1 MRIPVYASNAV
12 ATSEAPG
19 ASIRARMDPNVFV
32 QAELAKGQV
41 LGSALEQINKY
52 ALVRAEAEA
61 KIQYNEAMLGAEVE
75 MRDLAESL
83 KESSRL
89 GDVLN
94 EKGTGAWQVATKD
107 MRARL
112 ADGLSSRSM
121 TDAFNARFDQQEV
134 TMRFQLRDAVETRIN
149 ARAAAASKARQDLV
163 VAQLSDP
170 RTDPAIAIMLLR
182 SADAEMQSDFVAGLT
197 TPEMIANTNSAMV
210 NEVVGNLVSGFVGS
224 DPARGIALAK
234 ALELQDEV
242 NAGTITAE
250 RAALDSGLEAGSA
263 YTLAVIKLASPDV
276 ATKVIADAITQ
287 ANKINGA
294 MDEAKAE
301 ETAAFKVKAD
311 NLYNSAFGVDPNAAA
326 SLDLTM
332 RLFETN
338 SDAFNLARLDASQ
351 PITGKQY
358 LDAVAGFL
366 DKNNLLPQEQRKSL
380 DTHRNPNVDGP
391 FAKESDA
398 AVSQDL
404 FEKLLSGTLTMS
416 YLNAR
421 KGDLSIQEWKSFAE
435 GIQTES
441 SQSLQL
447 VSDMIAARF
456 NFNRLVAANDAAQTA
471 AQAAVAFV
479 DAQLLIDFNAA
490 RAAGNPMTSTQL
502 MTRGDE
508 LIKDRMV
515 SYRVTIQ
522 AELKNYLIGAAS
534 QYPGIGLPDFKPG
547 SELSQLDDWY
557 KGLVDPTESQ
567 TDAYGSMRGQ
577 IEALVSRIRG
587 E

>member
-52 ALVRAEAEA
+52 ALARAEAEA

-75 MRDLAESL
+75 MRDLADSL
-83 KESSRL
+83 KDSSRL

-107 MRARL
+107 MRLRL

-134 TMRFQLRDAVETRIN
+134 TVRFQLRDAVETRIN
-149 ARAAAASKARQDLV
+149 ARAAAASAARQDSV

-170 RTDPAIAIMLLR
+170 RMDPATAAMLLA
-182 SADAEMQSDFVAGLT
+182 SSDADMRADQAAGIV
-197 TPEMIANTNSAMV
+197 TPEMAANINSAMV
-210 NEVVGNLVSGFVGS
+210 NKIAGNLVSGFVGS

-263 YTLAVIKLASPDV
+263 YTLAVIRLATPDV

-294 MDEAKAE
+294 MDEANAE
-301 ETAAFKVKAD
+301 KTAAEKVKSD
-311 NLYNSAFGVDPNAAA
+311 NLYNSTFGVDPNAAA
-326 SLDLTM
+326 SFDLTM

-338 SDAFNLARLDASQ
+338 SEAFNRAKLDASQ

-358 LDAVAGFL
+358 LDAAAGFL
-366 DKNNLLPQEQRKSL
+366 DFKNVLSQEQRKSL

-391 FAKESDA
+391 FAKQSNP
-398 AVSQDL
+398 AVYASL
-404 FEKLLSGTLTMS
+404 FQKQLSGDLTMPE
-416 YLNAR
+416 LNALQ
-421 KGDLSIQEWKSFAE
+421 GDLSLSDWKALTE

-441 SQSLQL
+441 SQSFQL
-447 VSDMIAARF
+447 LDDAVAAKF
-456 NFNRLVAANDAAQTA
+456 NFNKFTAPNDDAGKES
-471 AQAAVAFV
+471 QAAYAYVSS
-479 DAQLLIDFNAA
+479 QLLSEFNAA
-490 RAAGNPMTSTQL
+490 RAAGNPMTSTQ
-502 MTRGDE
+502 MTARSNE
-508 LIKDRMV
+508 LVAERMV
-515 SYRVTIQ
+515 TYRASLQ
-522 AELKNYLIGAAS
+522 DQLQQYLEKQRS
-534 QYPGIGLPDFKPG
+534 NGIPSLTPG
-547 SELSQLDDWY
+547 SEVVELDAWY
-557 KGLVDPTESQ
+557 NSLTEPTAQQRSIYF
-567 TDAYGSMRGQ
+567 AVKANINRMMGN
-577 IEALVSRIRG
+577 
-587 E
+587 

>member
-32 QAELAKGQV
+32 QAELAKGEV

>member
-1 MRIPVYASNAV
+1 MRIPVYASQAK
-12 ATSEAPG
+12 ATNEAPG

-32 QAELAKGQV
+32 QSELAKGEV
-41 LGSALEQINKY
+41 LGSAFEQINKY
-52 ALVRAEAEA
+52 ALARAEAEA

-94 EKGTGAWQVATKD
+94 DKGTGAWQVATKD

-134 TMRFQLRDAVETRIN
+134 TVRFQLRDAVETRIN
-149 ARAAAASKARQDLV
+149 ARAAAASKARQDLL
-163 VAQLSDP
+163 VAQLSNP
-170 RTDPAIAIMLLR
+170 NMDPAQAAMLLA
-182 SADAEMQSDFVAGLT
+182 SSDAEQASDLARGIV
-197 TPEMIANTNSAMV
+197 TPEMAANINTAMV
-210 NEVVGNLVSGFVGS
+210 GQVVDNLVSGFVGS

-234 ALELQDEV
+234 ALEYQDEV
-242 NAGTITAE
+242 NAGTKTAE
-250 RAALDSGLEAGSA
+250 DAATLSGLDASSA
-263 YTLAVIKLASPDV
+263 YTLSVLRLASPDV
-276 ATKVIADAITQ
+276 ATKAIAEAITL
-287 ANKINGA
+287 ANKIDGA
-294 MDEAKAE
+294 RDEAKAE

-391 FAKESDA
+391 FAPESNPD
-398 AVSQDL
+398 VYQNVL
-404 FEKLLSGTLTMS
+404 QKQLSGTLTMA
-416 YLNAR
+416 YLNASQ
-421 KGDLSIQEWKSFAE
+421 GDLSLPDWKALAE
-435 GIQTES
+435 GMQAES
-441 SQSLQL
+441 SQSLQSTIDA
-447 VSDMIAARF
+447 VDAAF
-456 NFNRLVAANDAAQTA
+456 NFNKFTAPTDEGQKESQRSAAYVNS
-471 AQAAVAFV
+471 
-479 DAQLLIDFNAA
+479 QLLIDFNAA
-490 RAAGNPMTSTQL
+490 RASGNPMTSTQL
-502 MTRGDE
+502 TARKNE
-508 LIKDRMV
+508 LIAERMV
-515 SYRVTIQ
+515 TYRVTLQ
-522 AELKNYLIGAAS
+522 EQLTENLQAAS
-534 QYPGIGLPDFKPG
+534 NLYGLPPLSVG
-547 SELSQLDDWY
+547 RELADLEKWY
-557 KGLVDPTESQ
+557 N
-567 TDAYGSMRGQ
+567 DASIPKTQ
-577 IEALVSRIRG
+577 IEEDGYFQARIIINQYKKMMG
-587 E
+587 GQ

>member
-107 MRARL
+107 MRLRL

-149 ARAAAASKARQDLV
+149 ARAAAASKARQDSV

-170 RTDPAIAIMLLR
+170 RMDPATAAMLLA
-182 SADAEMQSDFVAGLT
+182 SSDADMRADQAAGIV
-197 TPEMIANTNSAMV
+197 TPEMAANINSAMV
-210 NEVVGNLVSGFVGS
+210 NEVVGNLVSGFVGG

-294 MDEAKAE
+294 MDEAEAE
-301 ETAAFKVKAD
+301 KNAAFKVKAD
-311 NLYNSAFGVDPNAAA
+311 KLYNSAFGVDPNADA

-391 FAKESDA
+391 FAKESNP
-398 AVSQDL
+398 AVYANMLQ
-404 FEKLLSGTLTMS
+404 KQLSGTGTMAE
-416 YLNAR
+416 LNANQR
-421 KGDLSIQEWKSFAE
+421 DLSLPDWKALAE
-435 GIQTES
+435 GMQTES

-447 VSDMIAARF
+447 VDDAVAAKF
-456 NFNRLVAANDAAQTA
+456 NFNKFTAPTDDAGKE
-471 AQAAVAFV
+471 AQAAYAYVSS
-479 DAQLLIDFNAA
+479 QLLIDFNAA
-490 RAAGNPMTSTQL
+490 RAAGNPMTSTQIT
-502 MTRGDE
+502 TRSNE
-508 LIKDRMV
+508 LIADRMV
-515 SYRVTIQ
+515 TYRVTLQAQLTDAMEDASRLYGLPPVSVGRELADLDKWYNDDSIPKTQ
-522 AELKNYLIGAAS
+522 AE
-534 QYPGIGLPDFKPG
+534 
-547 SELSQLDDWY
+547 E
-557 KGLVDPTESQ
+557 
-567 TDAYGSMRGQ
+567 DAYFQARSTINYYTNMMGGQ
-577 IEALVSRIRG
+577 
-587 E
+587 

>member
-1 MRIPVYASNAV
+1 
-12 ATSEAPG
+12 
-19 ASIRARMDPNVFV
+19 MDPNVFV
-32 QAELAKGQV
+32 QSELAKGEV
-41 LGSALEQINKY
+41 LESAFEQINKY
-52 ALVRAEAEA
+52 ALARAEAEA

-94 EKGTGAWQVATKD
+94 DKGTGAWQVATKD
-107 MRARL
+107 MRLRL

-149 ARAAAASKARQDLV
+149 ARAAAAAKARQDSV

-170 RTDPAIAIMLLR
+170 RMDPATAAMLLA
-182 SADAEMQSDFVAGLT
+182 SSDADMQSDLAAGIV
-197 TPEMIANTNSAMV
+197 TPEMAANINSAMV

-263 YTLAVIKLASPDV
+263 YTLAVIKLATPDV

-294 MDEAKAE
+294 MDEAEAE
-301 ETAAFKVKAD
+301 KNAAFKVKAD
-311 NLYNSAFGVDPNAAA
+311 NLYNSTFGVDPNADA

-391 FAKESDA
+391 FAKESNP
-398 AVSQDL
+398 AVYQDML
-404 FEKLLSGTLTMS
+404 TKQLSGTLTMAS
-416 YLNAR
+416 LNANQ
-421 KGDLSIQEWKSFAE
+421 GDLSLPDWKALAE
-435 GIQTES
+435 GMQTES
-441 SQSLQL
+441 SQSLQSTL
-447 VSDMIAARF
+447 DAIDATF
-456 NFNRLVAANDAAQTA
+456 NFNKFIAPTDDGQKES
-471 AQAAVAFV
+471 QASSAYVKS
-479 DAQLLIDFNAA
+479 QLLIDFNAA
-490 RAAGNPMTSTQL
+490 RASGSPMTSTQL
-502 MTRGDE
+502 TARKNE
-508 LIKDRMV
+508 LVAERMV
-515 SYRVTIQ
+515 VYR
-522 AELKNYLIGAAS
+522 GALQTQLTDYVAS
-534 QYPGIGLPDFKPG
+534 AAAQNSQSGLPDLPVG
-547 SELSQLDDWY
+547 GELAGLEAWY
-557 KGLVDPTESQ
+557 NSLPEPTPTQQSVYARVKAQ
-567 TDAYGSMRGQ
+567 IISYTKMMQGQ
-577 IEALVSRIRG
+577 
-587 E
+587 

>member
-83 KESSRL
+83 KESARL

-107 MRARL
+107 MRLRL

-149 ARAAAASKARQDLV
+149 ARAAAAAKARQDLL

-170 RTDPAIAIMLLR
+170 RMDPATAAMLLA
-182 SADAEMQSDFVAGLT
+182 SSDAEMQRDLAAGIVTSDMA
-197 TPEMIANTNSAMV
+197 ANINTAMV
-210 NEVVGNLVSGFVGS
+210 NKVVDNLVTAFVGG
-224 DPARGIALAK
+224 DPAMGLKLDK
-234 ALELQDEV
+234 ALGYQDEV
-242 NAGTITAE
+242 NAGARTAE
-250 RAALDSGLEAGSA
+250 EAAVLSGLDASSA
-263 YTLAVIKLASPDV
+263 YTLSVLRLASPDV
-276 ATKVIADAITQ
+276 ATKAIAEAITL
-287 ANKINGA
+287 ANKIDGA
-294 MDEAKAE
+294 RDEAKAE
-301 ETAAFKVKAD
+301 KTAADKVKFD
-311 NLYNSAFGVDPNAAA
+311 NLYNSAFGVDPNADA

-338 SDAFNLARLDASQ
+338 SDAFNLAKLDASQ

-358 LDAVAGFL
+358 LDAAAGFL
-366 DKNNLLPQEQRKSL
+366 DANNVLSQEQRKSL

-391 FAKESDA
+391 FAKQSDPTVHA
-398 AVSQDL
+398 NML
-404 FEKLLSGTLTMS
+404 EKQFSGTLTMAE
-416 YLNAR
+416 LNAN
-421 KGDLSIQEWKSFAE
+421 KSGLSLPNWKELAE

-441 SQSLQL
+441 SQSFQL
-447 VSDMIAARF
+447 VDDAVAAQF
-456 NFNRLVAANDAAQTA
+456 NFNKFTAPTDDAQKES
-471 AQAAVAFV
+471 QAAYAYVNS
-479 DAQLLIDFNAA
+479 QLLTDFNAA
-490 RAAGNPMTSTQL
+490 RAAGTPMTSTQI
-502 MTRGDE
+502 TARSKE
-508 LIKDRMV
+508 LVADRMV
-515 SYRVTIQ
+515 AYRVTLQ
-522 AELKNYLIGAAS
+522 TQLTDYVAS
-534 QYPGIGLPDFKPG
+534 ASSQNGLPDFPVG
-547 SELSQLDDWY
+547 GELAGLDAWYRSLQEPTQTQETVYARVRSQILY
-557 KGLVDPTESQ
+557 YTKMMQ
-567 TDAYGSMRGQ
+567 GQ
-577 IEALVSRIRG
+577 
-587 E
+587 